1 MQYGQD
7 HQKLG
12 EVSPELTEIRL
23 DVNRFENR
31 LDNLKDQ
38 QLLTDKLID
47 LHTVKF
53 QIELEKVRK
62 DTIDALTK
70 FVKESKARP

>member
-7 HQKLG
+7 HQKRG
-12 EVSPELTEIRL
+12 EISL
-23 DVNRFENR
+23 DINGFENR

-38 QLLTDKLID
+38 QLLTDKLVD

-53 QIELEKVRK
+53 QIDLE
-62 DTIDALTK
+62 
-70 FVKESKARP
+70 